1 MNKFILADINS
12 EMVERW
18 SYHFIM
24 YKNFE
29 FYHGDVFQKSADI
42 LVSPANSFGKMQGGI
57 DGVYTRKIGNKLQSD
72 LEEKIIKEFDGE
84 LLVGQACFVETNF
97 TQFPLLLSAPTMR
110 ISMDITETPNVYLA
124 ARAIF
129 LNVKKYYPNATV
141 LIPGLG
147 TGVGGVSFE
156 DCARLMSRAYYEHY
170 LENYNF
176 PNNMHEAFAMHNSQL
191 A

>member
-1 MNKFILADINS
+1 MNKFILADINL

-18 SYHFIM
+18 RHHFGM
-24 YKNFE
+24 YKNVE
-29 FYHGDVFQKSADI
+29 FHHGDVFQKSADI

-72 LEEKIIKEFDGE
+72 FEEKIIKDFDGE

-97 TQFPLLLSAPTMR
+97 PQFPLLLSAPTMR
-110 ISMDITETPNVYLA
+110 ISMDITNTPNVYLA

-129 LNVKKYYPNATV
+129 LNVRKYYPNATV

-147 TGVGGVSFE
+147 TGVGGVSF
-156 DCARLMSRAYYEHY
+156 DNCARLMSLAYYEYY
-170 LENYNF
+170 LENYKF
-176 PNNMHEAFAMHNSQL
+176 PETMYEAIKKNKNEL
-191 A
+191 